1 MYRFLLRPRW
11 LAFHAL
17 CLAAMV
23 AMLNL
28 GLWQLRRLDERT
40 AFNERVTANGEAPPA
55 PIDELL
61 ALPTLDAEY
70 RRTVVAGVYDER
82 TFTVVNVSQQG
93 STGVSPIAALQL
105 DDGTLLIV
113 NRGFV
118 ATGIDVPAPPSGQV
132 QIAGR
137 LRRSQTPRTG
147 QPADD
152 GSESLTEIRRVDL
165 GALAQQFDQPLA
177 PMYLELLESDPAEPD
192 PIEPVAFPTLD
203 SGPHLSYAL
212 QWFVF
217 TVCVGVG
224 WVLAVRK
231 SVGER
236 RDPATRPRRG
246 PPPLL
251 TGDEV
256 VLAATPS
263 QPDDTVS

>member
-23 AMLNL
+23 AMVNL

-40 AFNERVTANGEAPPA
+40 AFNERVTANGDAPPA
-55 PIDELL
+55 PIDGLL
-61 ALPTLDAEY
+61 ALPALDVEY
-70 RRTVVAGVYDER
+70 RRTVVTGVYDER
-82 TFTVVNVSQQG
+82 AFTVVNVSRQG
-93 STGVSPIAALQL
+93 STGVNPIAALQL

-118 ATGIDVPAPPSGQV
+118 ATGVDVPEPPSGQV

-137 LRRSQTPRTG
+137 LRRSQPARTG
-147 QPADD
+147 QTADD
-152 GSESLTEIRRVDL
+152 GSERLTEIRRVDL
-165 GALAQQFDQPLA
+165 GALGQQFDQPLA

-192 PIEPVAFPTLD
+192 VIEPIPLPTLD

-217 TVCVGVG
+217 TVCVGAG

-251 TGDEV
+251 DGDEV
-256 VLAATPS
+256 VLTPT
-263 QPDDTVS
+263 PDRPGEAVS

>member
-23 AMLNL
+23 AMVNL

-40 AFNERVTANGEAPPA
+40 AFNARVTANGEAPPA
-55 PIDELL
+55 PLGELL
-61 ALPTLDAEY
+61 ALPTLDADY
-70 RRTVVAGVYDER
+70 RRTVVEGVYDEH

-118 ATGIDVPAPPSGQV
+118 ATGTDFPAPPRGQV
-132 QIAGR
+132 QVAGR
-137 LRRSQTPRTG
+137 LRRSQTPRAG
-147 QPADD
+147 QPADN
-152 GSESLTEIRRVDL
+152 GSERLTEIRRVDL

-177 PMYLELLESDPAEPD
+177 PMYLDLLESDPAEPD
-192 PIEPVAFPTLD
+192 VIEPTPFPTLD

-224 WVLAVRK
+224 WVLAVRR
-231 SVGER
+231 SIGER
-236 RDPATRPRRG
+236 SEPSTRPRRG

-256 VLAATPS
+256 VLTPAPE
-263 QPDDTVS
+263 QPGGTVS